1 MQSEEKTGDSDQVS
15 EGSSSKDGAQ
25 SSGTW
30 AVTSPLD
37 NLSSCSQLQLS
48 NGFSQADRRPGL
60 PDAERW
66 EANLVATRAYVE
78 QNGGRHPH
86 SRSACA
92 EERKLGAWRE
102 TQRKRRRGQG
112 TCAALSAAQVQQLEQ
127 VPGWSWAGWG
137 RAELDAPRGL
147 PPALG
152 ISALHPGATQVIE
165 PREVD

>member
-1 MQSEEKTGDSDQVS
+1 MFPVIVRRYDAIVQKVVAAMVITVWRENRESEWRER
-15 EGSSSKDGAQ
+15 EEEE
-25 SSGTW
+25 
-30 AVTSPLD
+30 
-37 NLSSCSQLQLS
+37 
-48 NGFSQADRRPGL
+48 RRSVKL
-60 PDAERW
+60 TERW
-66 EANLVATRAYVE
+66 EANLAATRAYVE
-78 QNGGRHPH
+78 QNGGRHPR
-86 SRSACA
+86 SNSACA

-152 ISALHPGATQVIE
+152 ISALHPGATQMIE